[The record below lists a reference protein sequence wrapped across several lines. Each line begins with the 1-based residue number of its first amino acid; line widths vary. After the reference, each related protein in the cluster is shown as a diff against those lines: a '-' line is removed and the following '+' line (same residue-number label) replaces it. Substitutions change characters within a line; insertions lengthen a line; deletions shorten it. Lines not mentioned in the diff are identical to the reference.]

1 MESARKLLG
10 ETARR
15 LLGGTLLSLAAS
27 VPLWLVVL
35 LAAVVGLVL
44 LVVLSPIIIAAGVAL
59 VSWLV
64 LERMGVR
71 GPALWL
77 VPLFLALMLSIPFAR
92 PQAAPMGLVGTMVSW
107 AAGGPSILVCILAAA
122 FALLFLFSAIR
133 VGALGALI
141 TAALGVGLGFAI
153 SAGALGTGP
162 SAMSV
167 SAPSGEAS
175 LPLWPVVGGLAA
187 GLLALLLLLRGS
199 KD

>member
-1 MESARKLLG
+1 MESVKKLLG
-10 ETARR
+10 S
-15 LLGGTLLSLAAS
+15 TLLSLAAS
-27 VPLWLVVL
+27 VPLWLLIL
-35 LAAVVGLVL
+35 LAAVVGLVV

-64 LERMGVR
+64 LERTGVR

-77 VPLFLALMLSIPFAR
+77 VPLFLALMLSVPFAR

-107 AAGGPSILVCILAAA
+107 AAGGPSMLVCLLAAA

-133 VGALGALI
+133 VGPLGALL

-167 SAPSGEAS
+167 STPSGEAS

-187 GLLALLLLLRGS
+187 GMLALLLLLRGS